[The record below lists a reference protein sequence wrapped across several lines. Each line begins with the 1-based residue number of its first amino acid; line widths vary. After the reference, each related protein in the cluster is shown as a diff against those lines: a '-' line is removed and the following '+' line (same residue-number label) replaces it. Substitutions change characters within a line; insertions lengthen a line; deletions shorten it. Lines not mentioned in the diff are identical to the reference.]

1 MRCSITTIHIYRES
15 SGKKPRSGSASIL
28 KQSSGKLEESIE
40 EGQKE
45 NNTPSQSPD
54 PEGTQEKGKRKSRTQ
69 TAPKPR
75 HPRDHPMAKVVG
87 KTRAIIGQYKKAQV
101 STAFWDPETSQ
112 KGSNMEK
119 QIKRKAEKLAKEKT
133 RQADRNMLTDKLV
146 EDFLGKNPVP
156 ELVEDENQ
164 VASYDEVRNLLI
176 DRQISLVSRL
186 DLQEY
191 DTSEVPITAV
201 M

>member
-1 MRCSITTIHIYRES
+1 
-15 SGKKPRSGSASIL
+15 
-28 KQSSGKLEESIE
+28 
-40 EGQKE
+40 
-45 NNTPSQSPD
+45 
-54 PEGTQEKGKRKSRTQ
+54 
-69 TAPKPR
+69 
-75 HPRDHPMAKVVG
+75 MAKVVG